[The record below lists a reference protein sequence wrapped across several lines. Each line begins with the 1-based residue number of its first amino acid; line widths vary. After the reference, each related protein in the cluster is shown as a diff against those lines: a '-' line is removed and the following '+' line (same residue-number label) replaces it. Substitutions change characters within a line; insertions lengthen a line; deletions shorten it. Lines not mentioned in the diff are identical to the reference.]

1 MKKIL
6 VPMLECGAGHKMP
19 ALAVKESLERLYPGS
34 YQVDVIDFAKA
45 VGAER
50 DDRSIKWAWDYG
62 LAHPFWAKLGYRVQ
76 NGIWPLS
83 MLWPEYVYPEFKRK
97 AIEYVEAYKPD
108 LIFSTNFFSST
119 MSAVVRGRLGLEA
132 EVVSYVTDPFDA
144 YGWWIDKR
152 LDYICVASDIAA
164 DQLRARHFPEEK
176 IRVLPFPIHRK
187 FFSAKEDPAA
197 LRKRLGLREGV
208 PTILTSEGGQGI
220 GKISGFV
227 LKLHERDFPCNV
239 ISICGKNEALRAE
252 LAKVAASRPSAT
264 NLIPLGFVDNMN
276 ELLGLAD
283 LCVAKAGASTTFEAL
298 LKGLPILFASW
309 ATYSERPN
317 VDFCVERGIGWYTPD
332 FESFSDTLDRLLAK
346 GELAAAREKLASLKL
361 HSGSDDVARFLHER
375 IEAKGRK
382 V

>member
-34 YQVDVIDFAKA
+34 YQIDVLDFAKA

-50 DDRSIKWAWDYG
+50 DDGSLKWAWDFG
-62 LAHPFWAKLGYRVQ
+62 LAHPFWAKLGYRFADSL
-76 NGIWPLS
+76 WPPS
-83 MLWPEYVYPEFKRK
+83 MLWLEYGYPQFKKK
-97 AIEYVEAYKPD
+97 AIEYVEAYRPD
-108 LIFSTNFFSST
+108 IIFSTNFITST
-119 MSAVVRGRLGLEA
+119 MSAVVRGRLGLDI

-164 DQLRARHFPEEK
+164 NQLRARRFPEEK

-197 LRKRLGLREGV
+197 LRQRLGLREGV

-239 ISICGKNEALRAE
+239 ISVCGKNEGLRAE

-298 LKGLPILFASW
+298 LKGVPIVFASW
-309 ATYSERPN
+309 ATYSEKPN
-317 VDFCVERGIGWYTPD
+317 VDFCVDREIGWFAPD
-332 FESFSDTLDRLLAK
+332 FDSFAATLDTIFSK
-346 GELAAAREKLASLKL
+346 GGLEAARERLASLQL
-361 HSGSDDVARFLHER
+361 HSGSDEVAAFLHER